1 LSVWSGDLGL
11 DSGIPQSVYRI
22 DTTDMTQIGLKGLK
36 PGESFAY
43 EGGSITFEGYVQW
56 VNLNFVADPGKHLAL
71 LGGIVAILGL
81 LASLFTRRRRIW
93 IRVGDQVEVAGLAKN
108 AAPGLEVEMQGFVKM
123 LKGEKEM
130 SRSWAFASNYL
141 VYSAMAV
148 YAISFLAHL
157 IETAWA
163 VKVPADKNSTLD
175 YKRTEKVARIATALM
190 ILGFLLLLAGVIA
203 RGISAGRVPW
213 GNMYEFS
220 ITGALAFSGAY
231 LLALRKYDLRWLGLL
246 VSVSVLLTI
255 GTAIT
260 VLYVPSAPLVP
271 ALKSEWLVIHVSTA
285 IISGG
290 VFLLSNV
297 IASAYL
303 YLDRMEKKGE
313 RTPWAKRLPDLE
325 TLDLLS
331 YRLVAFVFPLWTF
344 SVIAGAIWA
353 ESAWGRYW
361 GWDPKETWAFI
372 TWVAYAAY
380 LHARVTIGWRGRR
393 AAWLCLFAG
402 STFLFNYVYVN
413 IWGTGKHTY
422 SGL

>member
-1 LSVWSGDLGL
+1 
-11 DSGIPQSVYRI
+11 
-22 DTTDMTQIGLKGLK
+22 
-36 PGESFAY
+36 
-43 EGGSITFEGYVQW
+43 
-56 VNLNFVADPGKHLAL
+56 
-71 LGGIVAILGL
+71 
-81 LASLFTRRRRIW
+81 
-93 IRVGDQVEVAGLAKN
+93 
-108 AAPGLEVEMQGFVKM
+108 
-123 LKGEKEM
+123 M
-130 SRSWAFASNYL
+130 SRSWAYASNYL

-148 YAISFLAHL
+148 YAISFIAHA

-163 VKVPADKNSTLD
+163 VKVPTDKNTALD
-175 YKRTEKVARIATALM
+175 YKNTEKVARIATAMM
-190 ILGFLLLLAGVIA
+190 ILGFFLLFAGVIA
-203 RGISAGRVPW
+203 RGVSAGRVPW

-231 LLALRKYDLRWLGLL
+231 LVALRKFDLRWLGLL
-246 VSVSVLLTI
+246 VSLSVLLTI

-271 ALKSEWLVIHVSTA
+271 ALKSEWLVIHVSAA

-297 IASAYL
+297 IAAAYL
-303 YLDRMEKKGE
+303 YLDRVEEKGE
-313 RTPWAKRLPDLE
+313 RPQWAKRLPDLE
-325 TLDLLS
+325 TLDQLS

-402 STFLFNYVYVN
+402 STFLFNYIYVN

>member
-1 LSVWSGDLGL
+1 
-11 DSGIPQSVYRI
+11 
-22 DTTDMTQIGLKGLK
+22 
-36 PGESFAY
+36 
-43 EGGSITFEGYVQW
+43 
-56 VNLNFVADPGKHLAL
+56 
-71 LGGIVAILGL
+71 
-81 LASLFTRRRRIW
+81 
-93 IRVGDQVEVAGLAKN
+93 
-108 AAPGLEVEMQGFVKM
+108 
-123 LKGEKEM
+123 M
-130 SRSWAFASNYL
+130 SRTWAFTSNYL
-141 VYSAMAV
+141 VYSALAV
-148 YAISFLAHL
+148 YAISFLAHAV
-157 IETAWA
+157 ETAWA
-163 VKVPADKNSTLD
+163 VKVPSDKKSTLD
-175 YKRTEKVARIATALM
+175 YKRTEKVARVATAMM
-190 ILGFLLLLAGVIA
+190 ILGFILLFAGVIA

-231 LLALRKYDLRWLGLL
+231 LLALRKFDLRWLGLL

-255 GTAIT
+255 GTAVT

-297 IASAYL
+297 IAAAYL
-303 YLDRMEKKGE
+303 YLDRMESKGE
-313 RTPWAKRLPDLE
+313 RNQWAKRLPDLE
-325 TLDLLS
+325 SLDLLS

-402 STFLFNYVYVN
+402 STFLFNYIYVN

>member
-1 LSVWSGDLGL
+1 
-11 DSGIPQSVYRI
+11 
-22 DTTDMTQIGLKGLK
+22 
-36 PGESFAY
+36 
-43 EGGSITFEGYVQW
+43 
-56 VNLNFVADPGKHLAL
+56 
-71 LGGIVAILGL
+71 
-81 LASLFTRRRRIW
+81 
-93 IRVGDQVEVAGLAKN
+93 
-108 AAPGLEVEMQGFVKM
+108 
-123 LKGEKEM
+123 
-130 SRSWAFASNYL
+130 
-141 VYSAMAV
+141 
-148 YAISFLAHL
+148 
-157 IETAWA
+157 
-163 VKVPADKNSTLD
+163 
-175 YKRTEKVARIATALM
+175 M
-190 ILGFLLLLAGVIA
+190 ILGFLLLFAGVVA

-220 ITGALAFSGAY
+220 ITGALAFTGAY
-231 LLALRKYDLRWLGLL
+231 LMALRKYDLRWLGLL
-246 VSVSVLLTI
+246 VSFSVLLTI

-271 ALKSEWLVIHVSTA
+271 ALKSEWLVIHVSAA

-303 YLDRMEKKGE
+303 YLDRVEQKGE
-313 RTPWAKRLPDLE
+313 RPEWAKRLPDLE
-325 TLDLLS
+325 TLDTLS

-380 LHARVTIGWRGRR
+380 LHARVTVGWRGRR

-402 STFLFNYVYVN
+402 STFLFNYVYIN